1 MAREIKKTMVAPL
14 AFLAGVLTSEQLED
28 FTNKFGY
35 ASTGTSVSTGPKEV
49 TILRDG
55 DVVVGRKCTVT
66 GMFFDIEKFSKNTTC
81 IKEADAA
88 KGKLYNESKK
98 MEEAAKSILDEART
112 IEDIEDK
119 VAKFEEYDMALQ
131 EAKNFRAKPVEIVED
146 WLVDGFGTI
155 EALAEHLGVEIP
167 VAE

>member
-14 AFLAGVLTSEQLED
+14 AFLAGVLTSEQLEE

-35 ASTGTSVSTGPKEV
+35 ASTGTSVATGPKEV

-81 IKEADAA
+81 IKEVRCFNNNKSSQHNHTIIIHNNNSLANNNI
-88 KGKLYNESKK
+88 LRRYN
-98 MEEAAKSILDEART
+98 
-112 IEDIEDK
+112 
-119 VAKFEEYDMALQ
+119 
-131 EAKNFRAKPVEIVED
+131 
-146 WLVDGFGTI
+146 
-155 EALAEHLGVEIP
+155 
-167 VAE
+167 